1 MSELG
6 EVLKKARLEKGLSL
20 DDLQEVTKIRK
31 RYLEALES
39 GDYNVLP
46 GKFYIRA
53 FIKNYADVV
62 ELDAEE
68 VLKYYHDEV
77 PATEEFVN
85 EPIPARK
92 PKRMRSASSEK
103 FGKIG
108 FTILMWSFLIL
119 IAFVIWYYVLNKDD
133 GAVND
138 NDIKGIT
145 DNSDVSKV
153 TPTPTIVPTLSPTP
167 IPTVQPVTISFVEK
181 VGKDDVFKIS
191 PMKDAYSLQLVASGG
206 ASWIEIYEGGK
217 NGTRIHYATMADG
230 DTVNYNVSKDVY
242 IVMRYAGYIEA
253 TMDGVMIEDGDIERS
268 RILLKLDTAAV
279 ENTTT
284 AQ

>member
-6 EVLKKARLEKGLSL
+6 EVLKKARLEKNMSL
-20 DDLQEVTKIRK
+20 DEIQDVTKIRK

-53 FIKNYADVV
+53 FIKNYAEVV
-62 ELDAEE
+62 GLDSEE

-77 PATEEFVN
+77 PATEAVIN

-108 FTILMWSFLIL
+108 FTVLMWCFIIL
-119 IAFVIWYYVLNKDD
+119 IGLVIWYYFANKEDAPEP
-133 GAVND
+133 GGNG
-138 NDIKGIT
+138 KQIT
-145 DNSDVSKV
+145 DNSDISQITPSP
-153 TPTPTIVPTLSPTP
+153 TPTPTITPTP
-167 IPTVQPVTISFVEK
+167 TPTIAPLSISFVEK
-181 VGKDDVFKIS
+181 SGRDDVFLVS
-191 PMKDAYSLQLVASGG
+191 PKKDTYSLKLVASGG

-217 NGTRIHYATMADG
+217 NGTRLHYASMQDG
-230 DTVNYNVSKDVY
+230 DTISYDVTKDVY

-253 TMDGVMIEDGDIERS
+253 TLDGVVIEDNDIEKA
-268 RILLKLDTAAV
+268 RILLKLDTAGV

-284 AQ
+284 AE